1 MFPTP
6 TLSPSSWQILKRA
19 EHVLPPAD
27 YPKWFLTPT
36 PADPYLYLNSLP
48 TDVLDGPHGNLRV
61 VLYAFEMIPTLVT
74 LSSSSSSSICPSGYL
89 SSSFSICPS
98 GHLSS
103 SSLSSFLPD
112 WPGTSMC
119 LHLVS
124 TLLLYWKNCS
134 VEINWGKYFF
144 REVVI
149 RFHAPLPFLIS

>member
-1 MFPTP
+1 
-6 TLSPSSWQILKRA
+6 
-19 EHVLPPAD
+19 
-27 YPKWFLTPT
+27 
-36 PADPYLYLNSLP
+36 
-48 TDVLDGPHGNLRV
+48 
-61 VLYAFEMIPTLVT
+61 MIPTLVT
-74 LSSSSSSSICPSGYL
+74 LSSSSSSSVCLSGYL

-103 SSLSSFLPD
+103 SSLSSFLSD

-149 RFHAPLPFLIS
+149 RFHAPLPFLISESQHLLEQKSFTSPFCVKTDGLHLDGLLSQLS